1 MSDEQTHD
9 LLTAVGVGHLVIATP
24 QGLESSFVPFLHER
38 RGEQLVIT
46 AHIATANPMRKLIP
60 QAQSALLIVQG
71 PDTYISP
78 SWYPSK
84 AETHRVVPT
93 WNYAIVHLHGSV
105 QLVEDRE
112 RLLSIV
118 TNLTREHEADRDRPW
133 AVSDAPAE
141 FIEAQLRAIVGVE
154 LIVDQIH
161 AKAKLS
167 QNRSEP
173 DRSAVTT
180 TLLSGDARQQAVGVM
195 MRDRQTH

>member
-1 MSDEQTHD
+1 MSEDEAVE
-9 LLTAVGVGHLVIATP
+9 LLSAVGIGHLVIATS
-24 QGLESSFVPFLHER
+24 QGLESSFVPFRHER
-38 RGEQLVIT
+38 RGDQLVIT

-60 QAQSALLIVQG
+60 QAQSAMLIVQG

-93 WNYAIVHLHGSV
+93 WNYAIVHLHGTV
-105 QLVEDRE
+105 TLVEDRE
-112 RLLSIV
+112 RLRSIV
-118 TNLTREHEADRDRPW
+118 TELTREHEADRDMPW

-141 FIEAQLRAIVGVE
+141 FIDAQLRAIVGVE
-154 LIVDQIH
+154 LIVDQIQ

-173 DRSAVTT
+173 DRSSVTSA
-180 TLLSGDARQQAVGVM
+180 LLSGDAQQQAVGVM
-195 MRDRQTH
+195 MRNRQSH